1 MNDKKQRML
10 RGYAHVLV
18 LVVMALIAAPRAAVA
33 QTYAT
38 LVAGDVVR
46 ISVYGNPDLTTVTR
60 VLPNGTISFP
70 LIGTVNV
77 GGRSPVE
84 AERLIADRLSRG
96 GFVKNAAVS
105 VFVQEQSTLVGATA
119 TLLGQVNHSGSYSLD
134 PQSPEGVTTLVE
146 LLAKAGGTTVN
157 AADYCYLIR
166 NENGQQRKLRVD
178 LADMLRNGDVKANLP
193 LKDKD
198 IVLVPEMDVFY
209 IYGEVQRPGRYKLER
224 NMTVMQGLSVASGL
238 TPRGSAKGITLNRQ
252 IGSAVHSGDTNLED
266 KLQPNDVVYVK
277 TAVF

>member
-1 MNDKKQRML
+1 M
-10 RGYAHVLV
+10 LV
-18 LVVMALIAAPRAAVA
+18 LVATFALPRAAEA

-38 LVAGDVVR
+38 LVPGDVVR
-46 ISVYGNPDLTTVTR
+46 IAVYGNPDLTTVTR

-84 AERLIADRLSRG
+84 AEKMIADRLSNG

-119 TLLGQVNHSGSYSLD
+119 TLLGQVAHSGSYSLD
-134 PQSPEGVTTLVE
+134 PQSPEGVTSLVE
-146 LLAKAGGTTVN
+146 LLAKAGGTTEKG
-157 AADYCYLIR
+157 ADYCYLIR

-178 LADMLRNGDVKANLP
+178 LADMLRNGDVKANMP

-224 NMTVMQGLSVASGL
+224 EMTIMQALSVASGL

-252 IGSAVHSGDTNLED
+252 VGGTVHSADTGLDD
-266 KLQPNDVVYVK
+266 KLQPNDVVYVR